1 MEGPKSA
8 ALAVVDNDKCV
19 ACFRCVDICADD
31 ALLAPERSEPKVF
44 GLDMSNVDMA
54 AINDLINRAEI
65 DPNRAI
71 CPCSSTMPQEVAAAI
86 LQGADTMEDL
96 ALHIRLAF
104 GGGVRLQ
111 DLTDIQAAGAEAV
124 DVGRDIL
131 NAPLLD
137 LRMRI
142 IE

>member
-71 CPCSSTMPQEVAAAI
+71 WPCISAWPLAAAC
-86 LQGADTMEDL
+86 ACTS
-96 ALHIRLAF
+96 
-104 GGGVRLQ
+104 
-111 DLTDIQAAGAEAV
+111 
-124 DVGRDIL
+124 
-131 NAPLLD
+131 
-137 LRMRI
+137 
-142 IE
+142 